1 MPVFIWEGTNASGK
15 RIRGELEA
23 KNAKV
28 VFNAL
33 KSQKINPIASKI
45 KEKGKGLDM
54 EIPLPWTM
62 TRVKPKDIVI
72 FTRQF
77 TTMLDAGLPLVQA
90 LGILI
95 KQADNATMKRVL
107 NSIKDTIESG
117 GTLAEG
123 LSLHP
128 KVFDELYIN
137 MVAAGESSGAL
148 DQILERLAIHME
160 KSIKLSREVKTA
172 MIYPSV
178 VVGTAAIVTSVL
190 LIFVIPTFAEM
201 FADFGQALPLPT
213 QIVINLSNFM
223 VNNLAIIIGILGT
236 LTTLFI
242 KFAASTRGKEILHPV
257 YLKIPIIG
265 RLIKKV
271 SIARFSR
278 TLATML
284 ASGVALLE
292 AMSICSRT
300 AGNKV
305 VEKEILRARIGISEG
320 KSIMEP
326 LADSAVFPGMATQ
339 MISVGEQSG
348 QLDKM
353 LSKVADF
360 YEEEVDTEVASLKQL
375 IEPIIILVLGIVV
388 GSIIVAMYLPIFK
401 LGSVIG

>member
-15 RIRGELEA
+15 RIKGELEA

-54 EIPLPWTM
+54 EIPLPWAM
-62 TRVKPKDIVI
+62 NSVKSKDVVL

-77 TTMLDAGLPLVQA
+77 STMLDAGLPLVQA

-95 KQADNATMKRVL
+95 KQADNSAMKRVL
-107 NSIKDTIESG
+107 NSIKDTVESG

-148 DQILERLAIHME
+148 DQILERLAVHME
-160 KSIKLSREVKTA
+160 KTIKLNREVKTA

-178 VVGTAAIVTSVL
+178 VVATAAIVTSVL

-223 VNNLAIIIGILGT
+223 VDNLVIIVGILV
-236 LTTLFI
+236 TLFTLFF
-242 KFAASTRGKEILHPV
+242 KFASTTRGKEILHPV
-257 YLKIPIIG
+257 YLKIPILG

-284 ASGVALLE
+284 SSGVALLE

-326 LADSAVFPGMATQ
+326 LMDSAVFPGMVTQ

-375 IEPIIILVLGIVV
+375 IEPVIILVLGIVV

-401 LGSVIG
+401 LGSVVG